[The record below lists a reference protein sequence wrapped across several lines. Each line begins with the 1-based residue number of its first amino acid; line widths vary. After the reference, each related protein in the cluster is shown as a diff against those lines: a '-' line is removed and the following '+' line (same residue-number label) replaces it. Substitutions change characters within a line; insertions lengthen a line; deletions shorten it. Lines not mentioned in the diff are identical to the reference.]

1 MLSFEAIVLIIV
13 FSLVLITMLIYL
25 RMKKSGKEIKRW
37 FKILMFFVLLTGVRH
52 LNPLRWPETAIR
64 GMILLY
70 TPVGMSGADV
80 IQRVD
85 NVPLWTRRE
94 PPRYIYLEPGTGRR
108 SYIYFEPGRRG
119 VRATLGTYYMFFIIG
134 GDVEARWR
142 FDENGYLYDVEI
154 FKILAL

>member
-1 MLSFEAIVLIIV
+1 MLSFEAVALIII

-37 FKILMFFVLLTGVRH
+37 FKIIMFFVLLTGVRH
-52 LNPLRWPETAIR
+52 LNPLRWPDSAIQ

-80 IQRVD
+80 IRRVD
-85 NVPLWTRRE
+85 NMPLWTRGS
-94 PPRYIYLEPGTGRR
+94 PPRD
-108 SYIYFEPGRRG
+108 SYFEPGRRS

-134 GDVEARWR
+134 GYVEARWH
-142 FDENGYLYDVEI
+142 FDENGYLYDVVV
-154 FKILAL
+154 FKGLAL

>member
-119 VRATLGTYYMFFIIG
+119 VSASIG
-134 GDVEARWR
+134 RYHMYFVVGVRVEAGWL
-142 FDENGYLYDVEI
+142 FDENGYLTDIVI
-154 FKILAL
+154 VRILLL